1 MDFLLCFCDVVVLW
15 IWSGVVVCQEC
26 NPLNS
31 NPQSQN
37 LATDLFF
44 MVVGTEICC
53 CLQILLVV
61 PPAFHTVGKIGK
73 ESFGAQTTGTF
84 EKSIQ
89 DLGLFQY
96 NHCQYHMTTVFHVWV
111 CDSEIK
117 EQLFLKTSFSRLL
130 IKCIFLRFSY
140 TTL

>member
-37 LATDLFF
+37 LETDLYF

-61 PPAFHTVGKIGK
+61 PPTFHTVGKIGK
-73 ESFGAQTTGTF
+73 ESIGAQRT
-84 EKSIQ
+84 
-89 DLGLFQY
+89 GLFQY

-117 EQLFLKTSFSRLL
+117 EQLFLKTSFSRLDKMHL
-130 IKCIFLRFSY
+130 FEIFIYCLMMQ
-140 TTL
+140 